1 MRKSVVFLVILAAI
15 TALSGCSNFQLPGV
29 YRLVI
34 QQGNIVTQDM
44 VDQLQPGMTKR
55 QVNYVL
61 GTPLIMD
68 TFHAD
73 RWDYLYT
80 IRDQEGE
87 TREQRLTVY
96 FQDDKLSHFEGDLRP
111 SVASEEQPSGDNS

>member
-1 MRKSVVFLVILAAI
+1 MRKTAVILSSL
-15 TALSGCSNFQLPGV
+15 ALIISLSACSNFRLPGL

-68 TFHAD
+68 TFHSD

-80 IRDQEGE
+80 IRDQNGE
-87 TREQRLTVY
+87 THQQRLTVY
-96 FQDDKLSHFEGDLRP
+96 FEDDKLTHFDGDLRP
-111 SVASEEQPSGDNS
+111 TVASGQQDGDDNS